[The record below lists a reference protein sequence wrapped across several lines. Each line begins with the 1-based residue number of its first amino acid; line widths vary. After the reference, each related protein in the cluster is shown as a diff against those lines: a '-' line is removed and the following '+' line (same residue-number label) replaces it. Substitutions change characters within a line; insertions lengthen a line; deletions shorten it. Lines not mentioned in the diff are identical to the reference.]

1 MELTKNQLE
10 ILKTIHSRKNA
21 YVGTPRYLAMDDD
34 GELKYF
40 AGRSPEKDEEGFWGD
55 GNSSID
61 LGSCNEEDIKI
72 LSFIKIG
79 HEFPY
84 DIKKMIE
91 TGKIEEA
98 K

>member
-1 MELTKNQLE
+1 MKLSKEQIEL
-10 ILKTIHSRKNA
+10 LKMIYSRKNA
-21 YVGTPRYLAMDDD
+21 YIGSPKYLAMDDD
-34 GELKYF
+34 GDLKYF
-40 AGRSPEKDEEGFWGD
+40 AGRAPERDEEGFWGD
-55 GNSSID
+55 GNTSID
-61 LGSCNEEDIKI
+61 LGNCNEEEMKI
-72 LSFIKIG
+72 LSFVKLG